1 MHAEGVDIH
10 VDEIL
15 HGEQS
20 ELTPLIEA
28 EADSDREMKEM
39 MGYAMVNVV
48 EIKDK
53 VLAQ

>member
-28 EADSDREMKEM
+28 EADSDDGVSSYK
-39 MGYAMVNVV
+39 
-48 EIKDK
+48 
-53 VLAQ
+53 